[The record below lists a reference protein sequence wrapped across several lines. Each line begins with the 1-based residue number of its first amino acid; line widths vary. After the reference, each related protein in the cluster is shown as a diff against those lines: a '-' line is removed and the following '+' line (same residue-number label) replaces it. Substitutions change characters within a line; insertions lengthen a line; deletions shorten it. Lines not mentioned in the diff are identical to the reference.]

1 MPLITPE
8 DIGTTLRRCL
18 SPRRRLQAWERTN
31 GKCVVCGDRIDG
43 VRERWIVEHIR
54 ALELG
59 GADELDN
66 MGPAH
71 EACGRE
77 KTRDD
82 HARAAQAKRQK
93 LRHIGATA
101 SERPLP
107 GSKASSLKR
116 KINGTVVPR
125 ETVLFGKTIRS
136 MNERDTSTT
145 SRWKASTGVKNTLD
159 ERTDISSGWIGS
171 REPTSEE
178 VALTPQNTVSPMPSA
193 FPGKVPTHASQ
204 ELLPALPAHLAFLF
218 EERPLLPGESSDQYD
233 AILTSIAQEI
243 KPRDAIEG
251 IWTKNV
257 VDLIWEAKR
266 LRIWRQRILIQAR
279 LKAAEMLIKPVLE
292 DRDRG
297 VFRLDDGIESEARTA
312 ALGWL
317 NGCASGTA
325 VFEELLKGRG
335 LTTADVIAKGFEL
348 KLQDLERIDRMV
360 MNAED
365 RRDALLREI
374 ERKRASFG
382 KGLRAA
388 TDDIIDVEPITSSAS
403 LAQQS
408 A

>member
-1 MPLITPE
+1 MI
-8 DIGTTLRRCL
+8 
-18 SPRRRLQAWERTN
+18 
-31 GKCVVCGDRIDG
+31 CGDRIDG

-59 GADELDN
+59 GADELGN

-82 HARAAQAKRQK
+82 HARAAHAKRQK

-125 ETVLFGKTIRS
+125 ETVLFGKTVRS
-136 MNERDTSTT
+136 MDERDTSTT
-145 SRWKASTGVKNTLD
+145 SRWTASTGIKNTLD
-159 ERTDISSGWIGS
+159 ERTNISSGCISS

-178 VALTPQNTVSPMPSA
+178 VALIPQNTVSPMPSA
-193 FPGKVPTHASQ
+193 FPGKVPTHVSQ

-266 LRIWRQRILIQAR
+266 LRGWRQRILMQAR
-279 LKAAEMLIKPVLE
+279 LQAAETLIKPVLE
-292 DRDRG
+292 ARDTS
-297 VFRLDDGIESEARTA
+297 VFRLDGDIERKARTM

-317 NGCASGTA
+317 NGCASETA
-325 VFEELLKGRG
+325 TFEDLLHGRG

-348 KLQDLERIDRMV
+348 KLQELERVDRMV

-365 RRDALLREI
+365 RRDSLLREI

-388 TDDIIDVEPITSSAS
+388 TEDIIDVEPNTSSSAS